1 MRRGG
6 TSKRGIRRKYK
17 GMEWNEEEKSEE
29 ERNKVKGMSGEKF
42 GGDILEEVD
51 CGEDEYG

>member
-29 ERNKVKGMSGEKF
+29 DRNKEREMSGEKF
-42 GGDILEEVD
+42 GGDKLEGVD
-51 CGEDEYG
+51 CAGDEYG

>member
-1 MRRGG
+1 MV
-6 TSKRGIRRKYK
+6 
-17 GMEWNEEEKSEE
+17 WNEEEKNEVE
-29 ERNKVKGMSGEKF
+29 GNEWREVVRT